1 LFICDRIIK
10 DIVIFWKSRL
20 AVFIRTRKSGIATKE
35 FCMKKVF
42 FLVALIALTSISV
55 FAQEWEQEQKPV
67 NRGPVDFHLTF
78 FNFGVEMHI
87 PWTFEGSLDLMV
99 LGIESRA
106 TGLGVEFSP
115 AHLYGWIG
123 QWAIDYTSKDDVH
136 FEVGWSILNLTLFW
150 NLMPLIASDVSYYL
164 APFVEFNYL
173 VMSDTIHPEQFMLSA
188 GLSVGRRRGDSVKYN
203 SFCVEAGY
211 RMIAHEITAIG
222 GTPHRMFIGIKF
234 GR

>member
-1 LFICDRIIK
+1 
-10 DIVIFWKSRL
+10 
-20 AVFIRTRKSGIATKE
+20 
-35 FCMKKVF
+35 MKKVF
-42 FLVALIALTSISV
+42 FLVALIALTGISV

-99 LGIESRA
+99 LGIENRA

-123 QWAIDYTSKDDVH
+123 QWAIDYTSEGPVH

-150 NLMPLIASDVSYYL
+150 NLMPLIAADVSYYL

-173 VMSDTIHPEQFMLSA
+173 VMSDTIHPEQLMLSV
-188 GLSVGRRRGDSVKYN
+188 GLSVGRRRGDSIKHN
-203 SFCVEAGY
+203 SFSVEAGY
-211 RMIAHEITAIG
+211 RMLAHQIKVLG
-222 GTPHRMFIGIKF
+222 GSPHRMFIGIKV